1 MRCEQATGTLWGLV
15 DGGLSAR
22 VARKVEEHVAG
33 CAGCWEELE
42 ALRELDAALAGEARV
57 DPPRGMAAEVARR
70 AAARAMVR
78 RRVMVPRWLE
88 ALTLAGASAAGAAV
102 GLIGA
107 WVVGLTAAMGPG
119 GGVLVAVVGAAIAV
133 AMVGTQYYES

>member
-1 MRCEQATGTLWGLV
+1 MRCEQAKGKLWGLV

-22 VARKVEEHVAG
+22 VEREVAGHVVG
-33 CAGCWEELE
+33 CAGCREELV
-42 ALRELDAALAGEARV
+42 ALRELDAALAGEGRV
-57 DPPRGMAAEVARR
+57 EPPMGMAAEVARR

-88 ALTLAGASAAGAAV
+88 ALTLAGVSAAGAAV

-107 WVVGLTAAMGPG
+107 RVVGLTATMGPG
-119 GGVLVAVVGAAIAV
+119 YGVLVAVVGAAIAV

>member
-1 MRCEQATGTLWGLV
+1 VRCEQARGKLWGLV

-22 VARKVEEHVAG
+22 VEREVAGHVVG
-33 CAGCWEELE
+33 CAGCREELV
-42 ALRELDAALAGEARV
+42 ALRELDAALAGEGRV
-57 DPPRGMAAEVARR
+57 DPPKGMAAEVARR
-70 AAARAMVR
+70 ATARAMVR

-107 WVVGLTAAMGPG
+107 RVVGLTATMGPG
-119 GGVLVAVVGAAIAV
+119 YGVLVAVVGAAIAV
-133 AMVGTQYYES
+133 AMVGTQYYEA